1 MPLRTLITRCAFAA
15 LLGTTL
21 PFPAG
26 AALTIEAQSLAD
38 YGGIATLTITRAG
51 PTASSTGSGTV
62 AGISGTTSFSI
73 AWLPGSENLGY
84 PLADPGGLPL
94 YAVDLGA
101 VLPGSAPTSL
111 GRHVFDLSQPTAAF
125 DLDELDLGG
134 PAAGEFDEL
143 LALIDADS
151 ERAAWTGS
159 ATQGIFAAHYRL
171 MLFEVPTGL
180 LAADL
185 PGSADA
191 VAAAVPEP
199 GVLALVGIGLLGIG
213 ISLRRR

>member
-1 MPLRTLITRCAFAA
+1 MPLRTLITRCALAA

-21 PFPAG
+21 PSSAG
-26 AALTIEAQSLAD
+26 AALTIDAQSLAD

-62 AGISGTTSFSI
+62 AGISDATSFSI
-73 AWLPGSENLGY
+73 AWLPGSGKLGY
-84 PLADPGGLPL
+84 PLADPDALPL
-94 YAVDLGA
+94 YGVDLGA

-111 GRHVFDLSQPTAAF
+111 GRYVFDLSQPTAAF
-125 DLDELDLGG
+125 ELDDLDLDG
-134 PAAGEFDEL
+134 PSAGEFDEL
-143 LALIDADS
+143 FALIDADS
-151 ERAAWTGS
+151 ERSAWTGS
-159 ATQGIFAAHYRL
+159 ATQGIFTAHYRL
-171 MLFEVPTGL
+171 MLFDVPTGL

-185 PGSADA
+185 PGGGDA
-191 VAAAVPEP
+191 VVTAVPEP